1 MKQQKN
7 KKKKTWTRFRH
18 KIITAVLRHPVGWYC
33 RLRYGLKIPRRKD
46 QIDRQCLI
54 LLNHQTPFDQ
64 FFVGL
69 QFKNPVYY
77 MATEDIFSNG
87 WVSKLIKFLVAPIP
101 IKKQTTDVQAV
112 MNCIKVVREGGSI
125 AIAPEGNRTYSGKT
139 EYMNPAIGAMARK
152 LGLPI
157 VLLRIVGGYG
167 MEPRWSDVV
176 RKGKL
181 VVDVSRI
188 IEPEEAK
195 AMKPE
200 ELVKVIE
207 EGLYVNEACVD
218 HTYHHKQ
225 LAQYMERAIYVCPQC
240 GLSTFES
247 NGDIL
252 ECKKCGRK
260 TRYLPSKELEGVGFE
275 SPFHFVND
283 WYEYQKKYVNSIDPT
298 VHTHAPIYEDI
309 ANLSEVIV
317 YKRKNLL
324 QKDAPVKLFGD
335 RFEIGGQV
343 LPFEDVSTV
352 AVLGRNK
359 LNIYYKDQL
368 FQLKSHKRFC
378 ALKYVN
384 LFYRCKNIM
393 RGDSDGEFLG
403 L

>member
-1 MKQQKN
+1 MKQQ
-7 KKKKTWTRFRH
+7 KKKKTWTRTRH

-33 RLRYGLKIPRRKD
+33 RLRYGLRFPRHRD
-46 QIDRQCLI
+46 LIQRQSLI

-69 QFKNPVYY
+69 FFKNPVYY

-139 EYMNPAIGAMARK
+139 EYMNPAIGAMAKK

-157 VLLRIVGGYG
+157 VLLQIVGGYG

-181 VVDVSRI
+181 KVCISRV

-195 AMKPE
+195 SMKPD
-200 ELVKVIE
+200 ELFAAIQ

-218 HTYHHKQ
+218 ETYHHKN

-252 ECKKCGRK
+252 ECKKCGRQ
-260 TRYLPSKELEGVGFE
+260 TRYLPSKELQGVGFE

-283 WYEYQKKYVNSIDPT
+283 WYEYQKEYVNSIDPT
-298 VHTHAPIYEDI
+298 VHTDVPIYEDT

-324 QKDAPVKLFGD
+324 QKDVSVRLYGNRLELGD
-335 RFEIGGQV
+335 MV
-343 LPFEDVSTV
+343 LPFEDISTV

-393 RGDSDGEFLG
+393 RGESDGKFLG

>member
-1 MKQQKN
+1 MKQQAKQ
-7 KKKKTWTRFRH
+7 KKKTWTKLRH
-18 KIITAVLRHPVGWYC
+18 KIITATLRYPVGWYC
-33 RLRYGLKIPRRKD
+33 RLRYGFRVPRRRD
-46 QIDRQCLI
+46 WIRQQSLI

-69 QFKNPVYY
+69 CFKDPVYY

-87 WVSKLIKFLVAPIP
+87 WVSKLIKYLVAPIP

-112 MNCIKVVREGGSI
+112 MNCIKVVREGGSL

-139 EYMNPAIGAMARK
+139 EYMNPAIAPLAKK

-157 VLLRIVGGYG
+157 VLLRIEGGYG
-167 MEPRWSDVV
+167 KEPRWSDVV
-176 RKGKL
+176 RSGSLKAYPGR
-181 VVDVSRI
+181 VIS
-188 IEPEEAK
+188 PEEAK
-195 AMKPE
+195 AMTNE
-200 ELVKVIE
+200 ELYEAIRD
-207 EGLYVNEACVD
+207 GLYVNEACVD
-218 HTYHHKQ
+218 HSYRHRN

-247 NGDIL
+247 KGDIL
-252 ECKKCGRK
+252 TCKSCGRQ
-260 TRYLPSKELEGVGFE
+260 TRYLPTKELEGVGSP
-275 SPFHFVND
+275 SPFRFVND
-283 WYEYQKKYVNSIDPT
+283 WYEYQKQYVNSIDPT
-298 VHTHAPIYEDI
+298 VHTEKPIYEDV

-317 YKRKNLL
+317 YKQKNLL
-324 QKDAPVKLFGD
+324 QADAPVKLYGD
-335 RFEIGGQV
+335 RIELGERV
-343 LPFEDVSTV
+343 LPFADISTV
-352 AVLGRNK
+352 AVLGKNK

-393 RGDSDGEFLG
+393 RGEQDGEFLG

>member
-1 MKQQKN
+1 MKQQ
-7 KKKKTWTRFRH
+7 KKKTWTRTRH
-18 KIITAVLRHPVGWYC
+18 KIITAVLRHPIGWYC
-33 RLRYGLKIPRRKD
+33 RLRYGLRLPRRRD
-46 QIDRQCLI
+46 LIQRQCLI

-69 QFKNPVYY
+69 YFKNPVYY

-87 WVSKLIKFLVAPIP
+87 WVSKLIKVLVAPIP

-125 AIAPEGNRTYSGKT
+125 AIAPEGNRSYSGKT

-157 VLLRIVGGYG
+157 VLFRIVGGYG

-176 RKGKL
+176 RRGKL
-181 VVDVSRI
+181 EAYIGRI

-195 AMKPE
+195 AMKPD
-200 ELVKVIE
+200 ELFAAIE

-218 HTYHHKQ
+218 HTYHHKN

-240 GLSTFES
+240 GLARFES
-247 NGDIL
+247 QGDL
-252 ECKKCGRK
+252 LKCTSCGRQ

-275 SPFHFVND
+275 SPFRFVND

-298 VHTHAPIYEDI
+298 GQTETPIFEDQ
-309 ANLSEVIV
+309 ANVSEVIV
-317 YKRKNLL
+317 YKKKQPLM
-324 QKDAPVKLFGD
+324 QDATVRLYGD
-335 RFEIGGQV
+335 RFQLGDMV

-384 LFYRCKNIM
+384 LYYRCKNIM
-393 RGDSDGEFLG
+393 RGDSNGEFLG